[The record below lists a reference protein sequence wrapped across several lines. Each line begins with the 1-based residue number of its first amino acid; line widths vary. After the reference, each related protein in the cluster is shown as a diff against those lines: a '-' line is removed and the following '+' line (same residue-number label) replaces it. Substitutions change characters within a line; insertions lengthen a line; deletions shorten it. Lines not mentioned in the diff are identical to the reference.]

1 MRRNMQGSA
10 TRSPAA
16 RSVMAL
22 AIAWTMIG
30 VSTINAG
37 AVETTAR
44 NALLLDFETNTVLFE
59 KNADVEIPPASLSK
73 LMTLAII
80 FDELKRGSIRR
91 DEMFP
96 VSEYAWKTGGAASGG
111 STMFLP
117 LNSQV
122 SVADLIKGIAIQ
134 SGNDATIVAAE
145 GIAGSVPAFAERMNA
160 KAQELGLTHSH
171 FANPHGLPDPGQ
183 RVSVRDLATLAAYL
197 IRTYPEEY
205 PLFSEEEFTFNGIR
219 QQSRNPLLAYG
230 ADGLKTGHTAE
241 AGYGLVASAKD
252 EKGRRIIFAMT
263 GMKSTAERATEAR
276 AMLTL
281 GLKGFENV
289 VVLEG
294 GKTAGEIPVQGGD
307 EPSVPVKAA
316 GEVRFLEPRG
326 SGAPYVSEVVAIGP
340 VEAPLPEGRRVA
352 VLRVSRDGKVVREE
366 PLYAA
371 KAVEQA
377 GLLQRIQ
384 DTVMGHFR

>member
-1 MRRNMQGSA
+1 MNHELAARGSRA
-10 TRSPAA
+10 PWRTGAAALLVLLAASPASALETAA
-16 RSVMAL
+16 RA
-22 AIAWTMIG
+22 
-30 VSTINAG
+30 
-37 AVETTAR
+37 
-44 NALLLDFETNTVLFE
+44 ALLTDFETGHILFE
-59 KNADVEIPPASLSK
+59 KNADEEVPPASLAK
-73 LMTLAII
+73 LMTLVVI
-80 FDELKRGSIRR
+80 FDELKRGAIRL
-91 DEMFP
+91 DTTFP
-96 VSEYAWKTGGAASGG
+96 VSEHAWRTGGAASGG

-117 LNSQV
+117 LNSTV
-122 SVADLIKGIAIQ
+122 SVGDLIKGIAIQ

-145 GIAGSVPAFAERMNA
+145 GIAGSVPAFAEMMNRRA
-160 KAQELGLTHSH
+160 ADLGLAHSH
-171 FANPHGLPDPGQ
+171 FANPHGLPDPTQ
-183 RVSVRDLATLAAYL
+183 HVSARDLVTLATTI
-197 IRTYPEEY
+197 IRDYPEQY

-294 GKTAGEIPVQGGD
+294 GKTAGEIPVQGGA

-340 VEAPLPEGRRVA
+340 VEAPLPEEIGRASCRE
-352 VLRVSRDGKVVREE
+352 RVSYHV
-366 PLYAA
+366 
-371 KAVEQA
+371 
-377 GLLQRIQ
+377 
-384 DTVMGHFR
+384 